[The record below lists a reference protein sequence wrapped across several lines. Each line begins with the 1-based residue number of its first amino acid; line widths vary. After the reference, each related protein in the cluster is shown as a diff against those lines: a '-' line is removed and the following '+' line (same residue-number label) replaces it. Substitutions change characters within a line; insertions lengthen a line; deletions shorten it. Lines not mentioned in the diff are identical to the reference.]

1 VRRTVIDPAPAVA
14 RINVTP
20 IIDVALVLVIVLL
33 ITAPM
38 IAMSDMDVT
47 LPHAKTRSIESDAR
61 INVTVGMDGSLA
73 FDDIDVTAGHL
84 GGMIA
89 GRIEEDGDDL
99 IVVVRADEGVSYD
112 IVEDILRIAR
122 QAGARRL
129 GIATQQTGKVK
140 P

>member
-1 VRRTVIDPAPAVA
+1 
-14 RINVTP
+14 
-20 IIDVALVLVIVLL
+20 
-33 ITAPM
+33 
-38 IAMSDMDVT
+38 
-47 LPHAKTRSIESDAR
+47 
-61 INVTVGMDGSLA
+61 
-73 FDDIDVTAGHL
+73 
-84 GGMIA
+84 MIA